1 MTEVC
6 TVCGGEIPPSLITW
20 MREPSN
26 DVDDAY
32 AKGVATSIYQIVM
45 DAPYQYVGHFKA
57 VKHGSKFKT
66 KFYLSEDKPVC
77 FKCLVKGCVECYFCG
92 AIHTNRD
99 EPFRF
104 RYLAEDQY
112 LETNE
117 YQRNPCSSYYC
128 QRSDKAWR
136 GQINYPGYK
145 KDWNYLMSAENK
157 DDKTAAAAAMVL
169 NGLINET
176 KN

>member
-66 KFYLSEDKPVC
+66 KFYLSEDKPLC
-77 FKCLVKGCVECYFCG
+77 FKCLLKGYVECFFCG
-92 AIHTNRD
+92 EIHQDREIPFKFKFIPYD
-99 EPFRF
+99 E
-104 RYLAEDQY
+104 Y

-117 YQRNPCSSYYC
+117 YVRNPCPSERC
-128 QRSDKAWR
+128 QKSDQAWKS
-136 GQINYPGYK
+136 QIKYPGFT
-145 KDWNYLMSAENK
+145 KDWNQLFRLEK
-157 DDKTAAAAAMVL
+157 KEDKLALAATMML
-169 NGLINET
+169 KGELHGQ
-176 KN
+176 